1 MATKRKMVPP
11 LTMSLYHDLD
21 IGSTAAENAVNST
34 SESGSDPDS
43 GCSMQKKSRNEG
55 AASEQSCRIGEDDG
69 AVGKLVSVCGWRKG
83 ERQDM
88 QDAHVRLDQFGLT
101 SIRNIQRSA
110 FYAIFDGHAGRR
122 AADFAAERLPPRLK
136 RKLEACSSAAYT
148 YWNVRNLKG
157 ASFGF
162 TFFFLEGSDFSV
174 LEKGIKKCF
183 IDTYKQVDEQFLVE
197 ARRTRPSWKDGTTAT
212 TILLVNNVIYCAN
225 IGDSKAV
232 VCRSK
237 FETEGTKDVAMQLTV
252 DHSPL
257 HFEERMRIQK
267 AGGNVKD
274 GRIMGILEVSRS
286 IGDGQFKAYGLIC
299 IPDVKKFSI
308 TKDDIFVL
316 IACDGLWKTFSNQE
330 AVDYVIGK
338 IRQSTKAVGGQ
349 EPETREMIWQSVADD
364 LAAESVKRGCGDNV
378 SVIIVVL
385 NDSPND
391 MIMK

>member
-1 MATKRKMVPP
+1 MATKRKMMPP

-21 IGSTAAENAVNST
+21 IGSTVTEKSENCTNANDVG
-34 SESGSDPDS
+34 EDS
-43 GCSMQKKSRNEG
+43 SCSMQKKSRNES
-55 AASEQSCRIGEDDG
+55 ATSEGSSRTGEDDG
-69 AVGKLVSVCGWRKG
+69 AVSKLVSVCGWRKG

-88 QDAHVRLDQFGLT
+88 QDAHVRLDHFGFT
-101 SIRNIQRSA
+101 SICNIQRSA

-122 AADFAAERLPPRLK
+122 AADFAAERLPPKLK
-136 RKLEACSSAAYT
+136 RKLEAY
-148 YWNVRNLKG
+148 
-157 ASFGF
+157 
-162 TFFFLEGSDFSV
+162 SDFAS

-183 IDTYKQVDEQFLVE
+183 IDTYKQIDEQFLVE

-212 TILLVNNVIYCAN
+212 TIVLINNIIYCAN

-237 FETEGTKDVAMQLTV
+237 SGTEEAKDVAMQLTV

-299 IPDVKKFSI
+299 TPDVKKFSI

-316 IACDGLWKTFSNQE
+316 IACDGLWKTFSNQQ
-330 AVDYVIGK
+330 AVDYVMMK
-338 IRQSTKAVGGQ
+338 IRQLTKPGVEQ
-349 EPETREMIWQSVADD
+349 ESETREMIWQNVADD

-385 NDSPND
+385 NDSQD
-391 MIMK
+391 DLIMKQNIS

>member
-1 MATKRKMVPP
+1 MATKRKMMPP
-11 LTMSLYHDLD
+11 LTISLYRDLMM
-21 IGSTAAENAVNST
+21 IRLSLENQKIRQKQMMV
-34 SESGSDPDS
+34 
-43 GCSMQKKSRNEG
+43 MQIPVVIHRRNPGTTVQHPKDQE
-55 AASEQSCRIGEDDG
+55 RLVMMTVL
-69 AVGKLVSVCGWRKG
+69 VGGRLLHSLKRRVFNCPFLIDKLVSVCGWRKG

-101 SIRNIQRSA
+101 AICNIQRSA

-122 AADFAAERLPPRLK
+122 AADFAAERLPSRLK
-136 RKLEACSSAAYT
+136 KKLEAC
-148 YWNVRNLKG
+148 R
-157 ASFGF
+157 
-162 TFFFLEGSDFSV
+162 
-174 LEKGIKKCF
+174 
-183 IDTYKQVDEQFLVE
+183 
-197 ARRTRPSWKDGTTAT
+197 RPSWKDGTTAT
-212 TILLVNNVIYCAN
+212 TILLVNNIIYCAN

-237 FETEGTKDVAMQLTV
+237 LGTEEAKDVAMQLTV

-299 IPDVKKFSI
+299 TPDVKKFSI

-316 IACDGLWKTFSNQE
+316 VACDGLWKTFSNQQ
-330 AVDYVIGK
+330 AVDYVMAK
-338 IRQSTKAVGGQ
+338 IRELTKPGVEQ
-349 EPETREMIWQSVADD
+349 ESETREMIWQNVADD

-385 NDSPND
+385 NDL
-391 MIMK
+391 

>member
-1 MATKRKMVPP
+1 MATKRKMMPP
-11 LTMSLYHDLD
+11 LAMSLYHDLD
-21 IGSTAAENAVNST
+21 IGSTVTEKAENPT
-34 SESGSDPDS
+34 SESDAGADS
-43 GCSMQKKSRNEG
+43 SCSVQKKSRNED
-55 AASEQSCRIGEDDG
+55 ATSEGSSKNGEDDG
-69 AVGKLVSVCGWRKG
+69 AVSKLVSVCGWRKG

-101 SIRNIQRSA
+101 SICNIQRSA

-122 AADFAAERLPPRLK
+122 AADFAAERLPSRLK
-136 RKLEACSSAAYT
+136 RKLEACSD
-148 YWNVRNLKG
+148 
-157 ASFGF
+157 F
-162 TFFFLEGSDFSV
+162 TS

-183 IDTYKQVDEQFLVE
+183 IDTYKQIDEQFLVE

-212 TILLVNNVIYCAN
+212 TILLINNIIYCAN

-237 FETEGTKDVAMQLTV
+237 SGTEEAKDVPMQLTV

-299 IPDVKKFSI
+299 TPDVKKFSI
-308 TKDDIFVL
+308 TKNDIFVL
-316 IACDGLWKTFSNQE
+316 IACDGLWKTFSNQQ
-330 AVDYVIGK
+330 AVDYVMAK
-338 IRQSTKAVGGQ
+338 VRQLTKPNVEQ
-349 EPETREMIWQSVADD
+349 ESEAREMVWQNVADD

-385 NDSPND
+385 NDLQD
-391 MIMK
+391 DLIIK